1 MGHPQIITENFAD
14 ISTYFGLIKCTIL
27 PPRGLLHPVLP
38 YRTPENLMFPLC
50 KTCAD
55 TKNQNPCTHTD
66 QERAIRGTWCH
77 IEVMKAIEKGYV
89 VLTIHEVWH
98 WEETTDELFKE
109 YVNTFLKIK
118 QEASGYPSDCV
129 TDEQKQ
135 RYVEDYY
142 EHEGIRLDPNEIE
155 YNPGLRY
162 LAKLML
168 NSLWGKYA
176 FYNSLTLVSSV
187 GRAWDCS
194 EVVVIPGFPFGF
206 RFNPGTRESY
216 IFYFFIGKFA
226 QRLNLTKTKEVTEPK
241 DLYAYL
247 DSNQYV
253 VKDVQMINDETV
265 EIQYVPKEGFV
276 EESDKVNIV
285 IAAFTTAYARLKLY
299 DLLDLLQE
307 RVLYYDTDSVVYVHE
322 PGKPDPPLGDYLGDL
337 TDELNGGY
345 ITTFLS
351 GGPKNYGYVTN
362 TGEAILKIR
371 GISLTYDATK
381 ILNIGTMRDLV
392 DSYVIDG
399 DRHEKVTITIP
410 YKITRDKKERNIVTK
425 RTKKDYRVVYNKR
438 VVKEN
443 YETVPYGY

>member
-1 MGHPQIITENFAD
+1 
-14 ISTYFGLIKCTIL
+14 
-27 PPRGLLHPVLP
+27 
-38 YRTPENLMFPLC
+38 MFPLC

-89 VLTIHEVWH
+89 VLNLHEVWH

-118 QEASGYPSDCV
+118 QEASGYPKDCV

-135 RYVEDYY
+135 RYIDDYY
-142 EHEGIRLDPNEIE
+142 EHEGIRLDPDKIE

-162 LAKLML
+162 LAKLVL
-168 NSLWGKYA
+168 NSLWGKLL
-176 FYNSLTLVSSV
+176 FHNSLTLVSSV

-194 EVVVIPGFPFGF
+194 EKIPGILRSPVRIRNEGF
-206 RFNPGTRESY
+206 
-216 IFYFFIGKFA
+216 IHFYFFIGKFA
-226 QRLNLTKTKEVTEPK
+226 QRLNLTKTKRATEPK
-241 DLYAYL
+241 ELYEYL
-247 DSNQYV
+247 DSQQYE
-253 VKDVQMINDETV
+253 VKGGQLVNDETF
-265 EIQYVPKEGFV
+265 EIQYMEKEGFV
-276 EESDKVNIV
+276 EENDKVNIV

-322 PGKPDPPLGDYLGDL
+322 PCKPDPPLGDYLGDL

-345 ITTFLS
+345 ITTFIS

-371 GISLTYDATK
+371 GISLTYDACKT
-381 ILNIGTMRDLV
+381 LNIGTMHDLV
-392 DSYVIDG
+392 DSYVVDG
-399 DRHEKVTITIP
+399 ARNEKVTINIP
-410 YKITRDKKERNIVTK
+410 NKITRDKKEKHIVTK

-438 VVKEN
+438 VVNEN

>member
-66 QERAIRGTWCH
+66 QERAICGTWCH
-77 IEVMKAIEKGYV
+77 VEVVKAIEKGYV
-89 VLTIHEVWH
+89 VLNLHEVWH
-98 WEETTDELFKE
+98 WEETSDELFKE

-118 QEASGYPSDCV
+118 QEASGYPPDCV

-135 RYVEDYY
+135 RYIDRYY
-142 EHEGIRLDPNEIE
+142 EREGIRLDPNEIV

-168 NSLWGKYA
+168 NSLWGKLL
-176 FYNSLTLVSSV
+176 FHKPLTLVSSV
-187 GRAWDCS
+187 VRSSSYPTVSGS
-194 EVVVIPGFPFGF
+194 IPERGIYEFSFL
-206 RFNPGTRESY
+206 
-216 IFYFFIGKFA
+216 ILGKFA
-226 QRLNLTKTKEVTEPK
+226 QRLNLTKTKRVTEPK
-241 DLYAYL
+241 ELYFYL
-247 DSNQYV
+247 DSDQYV
-253 VKDVQMINDETV
+253 VKDTQLVNDETV
-265 EIQYVPKEGFV
+265 EIQYFEKEGFV
-276 EESDKVNIV
+276 EENKKVNIV

-345 ITTFLS
+345 ITTFMS

-371 GISLTYDATK
+371 GISLTYDATLT
-381 ILNIGTMRDLV
+381 LNIGTMRDLV
-392 DSYVIDG
+392 DSYVLDG
-399 DRHEKVTITIP
+399 DRHEKVTINIP
-410 YKITRDKKERNIVTK
+410 YKITRDKKEKNIVTK